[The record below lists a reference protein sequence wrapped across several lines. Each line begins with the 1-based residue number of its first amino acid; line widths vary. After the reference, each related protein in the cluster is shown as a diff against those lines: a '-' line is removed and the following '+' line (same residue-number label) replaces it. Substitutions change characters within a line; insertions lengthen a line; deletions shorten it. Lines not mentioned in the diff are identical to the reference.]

1 MDRDIVVR
9 ARAGDRDAF
18 SMLATASIGRL
29 NAVARLIVR
38 DDGRAEHAVRDALA
52 DAWLG
57 RLLINA
63 CHNVTRR
70 SGRQWRV
77 EVPLQPSD
85 SPSIP
90 DTQTT
95 NAIAD
100 EIERGFRRLTIEQ
113 RSVLVLIYYLDLSL
127 ADAASTLGIPVGT
140 LKSRLNRALT
150 ALRASLEADAR
161 L

>member
-1 MDRDIVVR
+1 
-9 ARAGDRDAF
+9 
-18 SMLATASIGRL
+18 L
-29 NAVARLIVR
+29 N
-38 DDGRAEHAVRDALA
+38 
-52 DAWLG
+52 

-77 EVPLQPSD
+77 EVPLLPTD
-85 SPSIP
+85 SPSVP
-90 DTQTT
+90 DTQTKSAVT
-95 NAIAD
+95 D

-127 ADAASTLGIPVGT
+127 ADAASTMGVPIGT
-140 LKSRLNRALT
+140 LKSRLNRSLK

-161 L
+161 PPRYSAEHLA